1 MDVVFRQ
8 DVWWAVC
15 EMYPLGNPLIAV
27 KGLQEVTQS
36 SAETLSKDSDGGI
49 FSSRTVTAAKPKFLQ
64 EQLEQGET
72 AKV

>member
-1 MDVVFRQ
+1 
-8 DVWWAVC
+8 
-15 EMYPLGNPLIAV
+15 MYPLGNPLIAV